1 MAKLN
6 IECRENGDIEY
17 RLTFAG
23 RAFDMMMIRNAYG
36 AQSYKPSL
44 GDQIEKELG
53 DVLNSILGEE
63 ETEELLKQLD
73 DICNMALVEDINDTV
88 MALTE
93 YEEQLRTEARP

>member
-6 IECRENGDIEY
+6 IACRENGDIEY

-36 AQSYKPSL
+36 AQSDKPSL

-53 DVLNSILGEE
+53 DVLNSILGED
-63 ETEELLKQLD
+63 ETEELLGQLE
-73 DICNMALVEDINDTV
+73 DICDLASVDDINDIV
-88 MALTE
+88 MALNE
-93 YEEQLRTEARP
+93 YEEQLKTEARP